1 MRAILCTTFFAVA
14 IGGCMIQNLSPV
26 SALTDEVYAINDES
40 RWARIDLATER
51 VMPEYREAYLT
62 SHREWG
68 HDIQIADSDTTHVTI
83 SDDEDSAISIVTI
96 SWYDQRTME
105 LYQTV
110 IRQRWTHTDN
120 GFRLDQER
128 IVGGS
133 DRLLDLPEQEEGG
146 SEEPSSTHADRPSNA
161 S

>member
-1 MRAILCTTFFAVA
+1 MRAFLCTTFFAVA
-14 IGGCMIQNLSPV
+14 IGGCMIQNLSPI
-26 SALTDEVYAINDES
+26 SALTDQVYAINDES

-51 VMPEYREAYLT
+51 VLPAYRQTFLT

-68 HDIQIADSDTTHVTI
+68 HDIQIADSDTTHLTL
-83 SDDEDSAISIVTI
+83 SDDEEDAISLVTV

-105 LYQTV
+105 LSQTV

-128 IVGGS
+128 VVGGNEA
-133 DRLLDLPEQEEGG
+133 LLDLPEEEDDG
-146 SEEPSSTHADRPSNA
+146 EPPSPTHADRPSNA